1 MKIPRTAIA
10 VAIELVFGASA
21 GVRCA
26 YANPNGPTVV
36 GGSAT
41 FAQPAPTVLEV
52 RNSPGAVINWQH
64 FSIAP
69 GELTRF
75 VQQSAQ
81 SAVLNRVVGG
91 NLSEIMGTLQSNGQV
106 FLVNPAGIVIG
117 PNAVIDTHGFVA
129 STLAISDA
137 DFINQR
143 LRFSAGLAAGDIRNE
158 GVIRT
163 AAGGRVALIAPH
175 IENTGL
181 IDAPNGDIVLAAGQA
196 VTLSDATLG
205 GISFEL
211 QAPDD
216 SVVNM
221 GTLSAD
227 GGAVKVF
234 AGTLRQGGHVRADR
248 LALGDDGQIM
258 LVASHKVEVEAG
270 AMVSAAGRDGQGG
283 GRIVVDAGTGEAR
296 IAGSL
301 SAASDGGEGGAV
313 DVFADRVLLAAG
325 ATVDVSGDTAGGEAR
340 IGGDYQGANE
350 AVRNASATTIEE
362 GVRIAADAL
371 ESGDGGRVI
380 VWADRLT
387 RYAGELSAR
396 GGAHGGDGG
405 FAEISGKEVLQ
416 FADAAKV
423 DLSAP
428 LGVTGKLLLDPRDIL
443 IASNGGQVIEAVD
456 ELCDFSAECSE
467 GWRDLGDNAVTI
479 RASTL
484 AALNA
489 DVTLQAASSIFVLE
503 DVALTAPGASLTL
516 MAALDDSIDQ
526 DDYDEGMI
534 WQSGRISTNGGDV
547 TLSARHV
554 YSAAAI
560 DTGGG
565 DLRMGYL
572 EEGGLGASSAI
583 FSGGAIATSGG
594 AITLNA
600 DRIDIGAALG
610 SGGGDVMLSAS
621 ALATASAL
629 STGGGDL
636 MVGRLEGDS
645 LGQASTAYFG
655 ASVSTAGGDVSVSAS
670 SYVSASYGINAG
682 SGRVQLTSSNGT
694 VSATGLRA
702 GSATLDGRYGVSA
715 SVVVDQRVDATAPQG
730 YITLSNSSS
739 DALLNV
745 GTLNSGNG
753 VTLYGSAG
761 VRQAE
766 AGSIAAPSVSVTA
779 FNGTIATASAPLV
792 VNASSVSL
800 NLSGAAFVTF
810 TPSSLNS
817 LALQGS
823 AAALAAS
830 SFNYGGLAL
839 SLVRDDAA
847 LSVGLGA
854 TTLSSL
860 SLDVSDSDL
869 TVAAIDTPATA
880 LAFDASGSIVFAGPV
895 VAASLNADA
904 GNMLTAGA
912 VTVSGAAAFEA
923 SESILL
929 GGPIIAASLRANAGG
944 SLLMTDATVSG
955 VLDLD
960 TGSGL
965 TAGRLAAGSIAINTS
980 GDLLFDH
987 LSSSGDLDVY
997 ASGHIDTSADRVGYD
1012 IEIGTA
1018 SSVHL
1023 SAGAGLGTLSSLEID
1038 ASRAT
1043 YTNLIGSSGIG
1054 TSDEA
1059 LRVNATG
1066 WLYLSSYGD
1075 VNVRVGRTDSG
1086 DFAAS
1091 AIWGLDIDAWGFQP
1105 SRMVRVDAAN
1115 VSVDLADAGSGVLS
1129 GTVSSFGSMGNLD
1142 YFWLESETS
1151 LALTTDLNV
1160 GGSADFRS
1168 WSGSVALSGQLL
1180 NAQGDISV
1188 NAADDVDVLT
1198 ALSSS
1203 YGNINVSGS
1212 SGVHVGAALS
1222 TTYGSVNLSSGGN
1235 IAFESGANIGAAR
1248 VSISGVDIGM
1258 SGSAAVISSSGPVSL
1273 QGRNILATVDGTYAL
1288 SVSSYGEFEVDV
1300 DSVSLD
1306 SLSLTL
1312 LSGALGRIH
1321 DADDFD
1327 VVRYFGTS
1335 GGEMN
1340 LRLEAPQTLS
1350 FFVTEHGS
1358 GALVVNADTQ
1368 GGSFELVKY
1377 HGDVKVDRIA
1387 TGLELSHAGSVD
1399 IRAESGSIYA
1409 YDSFNGG
1416 DIDLGFDDGNEG
1428 TAYDSSA
1435 HVALYAYNG
1444 SVGSDSGVYGG
1455 DLTVDGAADYLD
1467 IAVRDALN
1475 LRSTHDG
1482 DLKLKLSATGSG
1494 GVNFSHQMSGLSIA
1508 RDSQAATVV
1517 LQGVSSGLRDFD
1529 LAVVDGSLRVVG
1541 DVTAG
1546 VLALSASSDLDIEA
1560 KAQALTVA
1568 ATASM
1573 SLSAGGA
1580 LRISG
1585 GSVDAASVNVTSGSA
1600 MNVDA
1605 DGQFIVSG
1613 GDAQG
1618 ATASMVAGGDMNVD
1632 AGSLAVLGGS
1642 GQGATAKLAAGGN
1655 MVVEAGSM
1663 TVRGGSGTGASA
1675 DMVASAN
1682 MTLDIA
1688 GAMEVSGG
1696 SGEGATAFV
1705 RADSQHMNA
1714 GDVLIQAG
1722 SGSGAH
1728 AGIASAG
1735 CLLSSSGCYNWYG
1748 GYYGYNAQ
1756 YLYASSLRILGST
1769 AANAFVVNG
1778 MVLDPGG
1785 YFVASGGQWGQELR
1799 SYGDIVITG
1808 GHGALNWHESG
1819 IKNMSSADQHVS
1831 AAGTLDISS
1840 LTDAV
1845 HIDGDTAEVGIRNE
1859 GGSSQSVQAGSIS
1872 ILNQAQNGYVAVAI
1886 DNLSGGFQSV
1896 SADTSISVVNASASG
1911 LAGIT
1916 QRASGGFQL
1925 IGIGGYGN
1933 GGTLTV
1939 NASGGGQATVFSQ
1952 GDQDIDLEPYYYSEY
1967 GDGYYWGSDF
1977 SNLLNGTSHGTVTVG
1992 GVSSLGQSGIVSL
2005 GDQQALFAGR
2015 ISVIGG
2021 ANESASAVISS
2032 AGLQEL
2038 EAWEFDPE
2046 THAIGGSLLVGDA
2059 ASLGSSSLIAGSQHI
2074 LAGSV
2079 QVSGGASTAAL
2090 ARIEAVS
2097 ELLLS
2102 TMGGGIVV
2110 QAGSLGSAK
2119 IDPPDV
2125 SIVSTGGLETI
2136 AGGPGTSASIVGGDS
2151 LTVAALG
2158 GNTVLTGA
2166 SGATTG
2172 IDSGGVLNV
2181 ISAGDVVVNANGGDA
2196 AFSAVSGGSVRVG
2209 ASTCTS
2215 CSSAFRG
2222 GSFAFGG
2229 LRGAGLIITPPVVV
2243 EPDVVLDGED
2253 AANVAVADLLALIS
2267 NRQDRGLFDDDLAE
2281 LNTLTTASGD
2291 EPGRRKVGACR

>member
-1 MKIPRTAIA
+1 MKFRPKLMM
-10 VAIELVFGASA
+10 VLFELAFGATLCA
-21 GVRCA
+21 RPA
-26 YANPNGPTVV
+26 YANPSGAAVTA
-36 GGSAT
+36 GAAS
-41 FAQPAPTVLEV
+41 FAQPAPNVLQV
-52 RNSPGAVINWQH
+52 TNAPGTVINWQH
-64 FSIAP
+64 FSIAQ
-69 GELTRF
+69 GEITRF

-117 PNAVIDTHGFVA
+117 PNAVIDTNGFVA

-211 QAPDD
+211 QAPND
-216 SVVNM
+216 SVVNL

-234 AGTLRQGGHVRADR
+234 AGTLRQGGQVRADR

-258 LVASHKVEVEAG
+258 LVAANKVEVEAG
-270 AMVSAAGRDGQGG
+270 ATVSAAGRDGQDG
-283 GRIVVDAGTGEAR
+283 GRIVVDAGAGEAR

-325 ATVDVSGDTAGGEAR
+325 AMVDVSGDTAGGEAR

-489 DVTLQAASSIFVLE
+489 NVTLQAGSSIFVLE

-547 TLSARHV
+547 TLSALRVH
-554 YSAAAI
+554 SAAAI

-572 EEGGLGASSAI
+572 ENGGLGASDAI
-583 FSGGAIATSGG
+583 FTSGAVATSGG

-600 DRIDIGAALG
+600 GHVLVGAALG
-610 SGGGDVMLSAS
+610 AGGGDVTLSAS
-621 ALATASAL
+621 ALTTSSTL

-715 SVVVDQRVDATAPQG
+715 SVVVEQRVDATAPQG

-847 LSVGLGA
+847 LNVGLGA

-923 SESILL
+923 SDSILL
-929 GGPIIAASLRANAGG
+929 GGSVIAASLRANAGG

-1018 SSVHL
+1018 SSVYL

-1054 TSDEA
+1054 TRDEA
-1059 LRVNATG
+1059 LRVNATS

-1129 GTVSSFGSMGNLD
+1129 GTVSSFGSLGNLD

-1151 LALTTDLNV
+1151 LALTTDLDV

-1168 WSGSVALSGQLL
+1168 WSGSVVLLGQLL
-1180 NAQGDISV
+1180 SAQGDISV
-1188 NAADDVDVLT
+1188 NAAGYADVLT
-1198 ALSSS
+1198 ALSSN
-1203 YGNINVSGS
+1203 YGNITVSGS

-1222 TTYGSVNLSSGGN
+1222 TTHGSVNLSSGGN
-1235 IAFESGANIGAAR
+1235 IAFESGANIGADG

-1273 QGRNILATVDGTYAL
+1273 QGRHILAIVDGTYAL

-1300 DSVSLD
+1300 DSVLLD

-1312 LSGALGRIH
+1312 LSGAVGRIH
-1321 DADDFD
+1321 DANDFD
-1327 VVRYFGTS
+1327 VVRYFGAS

-1340 LRLEAPQTLS
+1340 LRLEAPQPLS

-1368 GGSFELVKY
+1368 GGSFELGKY
-1377 HGDVKVDRIA
+1377 WGDVKVDRIA
-1387 TGLELSHAGSVD
+1387 TGLDLSHAGSVE

-1416 DIDLGFDDGNEG
+1416 EIDLGFDDGNSG
-1428 TAYDSSA
+1428 RAYDSSA

-1444 SVGSDSGVYGG
+1444 SVGSDSGAYGG

-1482 DLKLKLSATGSG
+1482 DLKLTLSATGSG
-1494 GVNFSHQMSGLSIA
+1494 GVNFSHQTSGLSIA

-1529 LAVVDGSLRVVG
+1529 LAVVNGSLRVVD
-1541 DVTAG
+1541 DVSAG
-1546 VLALSASSDLDIEA
+1546 VLRLSASSDLDIEA

-1605 DGQFIVSG
+1605 DGQFIVWG

-1618 ATASMVAGGDMNVD
+1618 ATADLVAGGDMNID

-1655 MVVEAGSM
+1655 MVVETGSM

-1675 DMVASAN
+1675 DMVATAN
-1682 MTLDIA
+1682 MTLYT

-1735 CLLSSSGCYNWYG
+1735 CLLSSSSCYNWYG

-1785 YFVASGGQWGQELR
+1785 YFVASGGQRGQELH
-1799 SYGDIVITG
+1799 SFGDIVITG

-1819 IKNMSSADQHVS
+1819 IKNMSSEYQYVS
-1831 AAGTLDISS
+1831 ANGALDISS

-1859 GGSSQSVQAGSIS
+1859 GGSGQSVDVGSIS

-1886 DNLSGGFQSV
+1886 DNLSGAFQSV

-1916 QRASGGFQL
+1916 QRASGSFQS

-1977 SNLLNGTSHGTVTVG
+1977 SNLLNGTSHGTVMVG

-2021 ANESASAVISS
+2021 ANESASSVISS

-2046 THAIGGSLLVGDA
+2046 THAIGGSLLIGDA
-2059 ASLGSSSLIAGSQHI
+2059 ASSGSSSLIAGSQHI

-2102 TMGGGIVV
+2102 TIGGGIVV

-2119 IDPPDV
+2119 IDPPEV
-2125 SIVSTGGLETI
+2125 SIVSTGGLESI

-2209 ASTCTS
+2209 AGTCTS

-2229 LRGAGLIITPPVVV
+2229 LRGTGLVPPPIVV
-2243 EPDVVLDGED
+2243 ELDGEE

-2267 NRQDRGLFDDDLAE
+2267 DRQDRGLFDDDLAE
-2281 LNTLTTASGD
+2281 LNTLTTASGED
-2291 EPGRRKVGACR
+2291 PGKRKVGACR